1 VRTRRLVEVAWLTE
15 NSFDNRIGG
24 IAVCSDPQLPID
36 SSPVDQLYA
45 GIVAKVISTDDG
57 RTLPPSTP
65 GEIYVK
71 GPVTP
76 VGYYND
82 PAATRDLLTAD
93 GWMRTGDLGLI
104 REDGRVVVIDRLKV
118 SRCRF
123 LNPKA
128 VRRTWVYVRWVLTAS
143 QDLIK
148 VRGSHVSATELEDII
163 MTNPNVKEV
172 AVIGV
177 AV

>member
-1 VRTRRLVEVAWLTE
+1 LT
-15 NSFDNRIGG
+15 NRIGG
-24 IAVCSDPQLPID
+24 IATRSDPHLPLA
-36 SSPVDQLYA
+36 SSYVDQLYA
-45 GIVAKVISTDDG
+45 GIVAKVVSTDDG

-104 REDGRVVVIDRLKV
+104 REDGGVVVIDRLKV
-118 SRCRF
+118 SCCRF
-123 LNPKA
+123 LNSKPCD
-128 VRRTWVYVRWVLTAS
+128 VIRYTCVWVLTAS

-163 MTNPNVKEV
+163 MTDPNVKEV